1 MASVNNTT
9 TTLFMPTVNVLQEH
23 SLDKRLSINID
34 FQNNDLYVLQELT
47 RCAALLNYIYNN
59 NNNHDNHR
67 NNNMNF
73 TTSNHQSKV
82 NGVFDTF
89 LQINDP
95 LAIFIDNFE
104 QFFGMYIHSKYG
116 RNNFKLYMKECEKSP
131 VAYPINVFEESMCIF
146 MQYNRNELR
155 TYIYNILTMFYYYT
169 GSNFYE
175 MICPLNKIP
184 RSNLFDEYSDSKM
197 NSLTTTTING
207 GGGGGGIKR
216 DHESSKL
223 NKRKSRE
230 EKLCILNQQNY
241 NLNRPYF
248 EHINPRH
255 LDVLST
261 NAHFNKCILT
271 SKFHAERKLDDVI
284 INIGKTKP
292 LIADTNPDNEHTLVP
307 GSICQY
313 NGINQNT
320 RIYQISEHLQRSRNS
335 EIHTIT
341 SPAEENERNFSHQA
355 ANRSTYVQT
364 NFNSVWSCEH
374 RRQLVALNIVYS
386 IMNVCIQKITFS
398 LLETKQQQYMDSL
411 ITPQQQQQQ
420 QQSSS
425 SSVCDKI
432 FTCMKNPN
440 TISNINDIDDDD
452 NNDIITSAFNSYG
465 GGAGGSSS
473 CGGVDG
479 SNSDN
484 RRKNNSY
491 SMTMK
496 NHKISQFIKPKRAT
510 IEVSFNQV
518 NNTKKDQH
526 LENLQFSI

>member
-1 MASVNNTT
+1 MASANNT

-34 FQNNDLYVLQELT
+34 FQNNDLYILQELT

-59 NNNHDNHR
+59 NNNDNHR
-67 NNNMNF
+67 NNNINF
-73 TTSNHQSKV
+73 TTATSNQSKV
-82 NGVFDTF
+82 NSVFDTF

-197 NSLTTTTING
+197 NSLTTANING
-207 GGGGGGIKR
+207 GGGGTKR
-216 DHESSKL
+216 DHGSSKL

-248 EHINPRH
+248 EHINTRH
-255 LDVLST
+255 LDILGT

-271 SKFHAERKLDDVI
+271 SNFNAERKLDDVI

-341 SPAEENERNFSHQA
+341 SPNEENERNFSNQA

-411 ITPQQQQQQ
+411 ITPIPQ

-425 SSVCDKI
+425 SSVCDRI

-440 TISNINDIDDDD
+440 TISNINDNDDDD
-452 NNDIITSAFNSYG
+452 NNDIITSAFPSTTSCSG
-465 GGAGGSSS
+465 GGGGGNGSS
-473 CGGVDG
+473 
-479 SNSDN
+479 NNDN

-491 SMTMK
+491 SITMK

-518 NNTKKDQH
+518 TKKDQH